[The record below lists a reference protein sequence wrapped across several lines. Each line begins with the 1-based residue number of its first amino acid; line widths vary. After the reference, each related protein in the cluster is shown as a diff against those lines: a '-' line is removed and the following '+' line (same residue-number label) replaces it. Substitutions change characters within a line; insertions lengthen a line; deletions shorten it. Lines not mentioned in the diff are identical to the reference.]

1 MCVCMC
7 EPYISDIVYVVFQDV
22 KVVKPKASRA
32 ESSEIY
38 LLARRRKSD
47 AA

>member
-1 MCVCMC
+1 VCKL
-7 EPYISDIVYVVFQDV
+7 YNNNIVHVVFQDV

-38 LLARRRKSD
+38 LLARRRKGD